1 MWVFAISKYIARE
14 NVQVKIYTHLL
25 RSFFETLCCSGS
37 AKSTP
42 VVWNRLPSL
51 YVRNNLITEVLPCL
65 NGQVLKRLHTIQL
78 LIIFFTLDLS
88 CGVQHSCLISAV
100 ILATPVVC
108 KGASFQILR
117 LVSEYS
123 TVPSRNIG
131 AFARGHSVENPRGLP
146 AGERVLGRGRTRSF
160 PRADASSRVQ
170 ERIPRANISTVYVVV
185 QD

>member
-88 CGVQHSCLISAV
+88 CESNIHVLSLPSYWLHPLSAK
-100 ILATPVVC
+100 AP
-108 KGASFQILR
+108 
-117 LVSEYS
+117 
-123 TVPSRNIG
+123 PSRYSGWYLSILQY
-131 AFARGHSVENPRGLP
+131 RRETLVHLP
-146 AGERVLGRGRTRSF
+146 AGIPWKIHGDYPRANVSLDAGGRVRFRGRTR
-160 PRADASSRVQ
+160 PLASKNEFRG
-170 ERIPRANISTVYVVV
+170 RI
-185 QD
+185 